1 MKGRVF
7 DATSFQK
14 NILSSGV
21 FFAVKRGA
29 IFILGGEWKRLCQ
42 SIDTASYGFFFNGGG
57 NVLVEVE
64 HIVEEVVHG
73 LEATEV
79 VCHLCHP
86 VVAVE
91 IRFVE
96 VGYHDVFLHL
106 QVFRHG
112 I

>member
-1 MKGRVF
+1 MKYIYFSLQSYAKKSIIIKPAFENGTEIGTFREKGRGCV
-7 DATSFQK
+7 
-14 NILSSGV
+14 
-21 FFAVKRGA
+21 
-29 IFILGGEWKRLCQ
+29 GGLTQ
-42 SIDTASYGFFFNGGG
+42 PLMDFFNGGG

-64 HIVEEVVHG
+64 HVVEEVVHG

-106 QVFRHG
+106 QVFSHG